1 MMPYHPNFK
10 DTRWLT
16 LEVCRE
22 FQRNKCN
29 RTENECKFAH
39 PQPHVEVL
47 NGKVIACYDSLK
59 GKCSRREPPCKY
71 LHPPQHLKDQL
82 LQNGKNNLVLKQV
95 ALAMMHQQHHQQQ
108 VPQQAAQH
116 HQNAMLAAASP
127 TQFHTSY
134 HGAPGAS
141 ALYNQMANGSI
152 QPLIQVT
159 SANGQQTLV
168 PLMTN
173 GFHPSGLSLQSH
185 ANAIYATDPTTLIQH
200 VQAPN
205 LASQNTILPHQRT
218 DRLTVCREHQKGT
231 CSKSANE
238 CSQAHPPAYCPV
250 DADSQLVTVC
260 VDFIKGKCSRDTCK
274 YFHPP
279 EHLVAQLKK
288 QKMSNN
294 AAVALANSPSS
305 YLTTANF
312 GMMPHINTSSHH
324 HINSPGHP
332 SHFRVNNLQGTN
344 QATMLNASNSHMGHF
359 KLLNSLQYAQYAAT
373 NATGVTQFLAAGQ
386 TSPMSIASASA
397 NTGASLHNI
406 DDQLNG
412 TAYAI
417 DNNAAYQ
424 IPHGYQLISAPAI
437 YSTRQQNA
445 NAAQAN
451 GHASNASQNQVSS
464 SIDENQGSNDGSN
477 QGNIYGSHLPI
488 KRAALIDNK
497 TGMPV
502 YQPYHSQYANLAQQ
516 QAIAAYQANGAAYA
530 MQYAQ
535 YPPGAYSL
543 QYNGHPTGVPR
554 L

>member
-218 DRLTVCREHQKGT
+218 DRLTQY
-231 CSKSANE
+231 
-238 CSQAHPPAYCPV
+238 Q
-250 DADSQLVTVC
+250 
-260 VDFIKGKCSRDTCK
+260 
-274 YFHPP
+274 
-279 EHLVAQLKK
+279 AQL
-288 QKMSNN
+288 N
-294 AAVALANSPSS
+294 AA
-305 YLTTANF
+305 F
-312 GMMPHINTSSHH
+312 I
-324 HINSPGHP
+324 
-332 SHFRVNNLQGTN
+332 
-344 QATMLNASNSHMGHF
+344 SN
-359 KLLNSLQYAQYAAT
+359 
-373 NATGVTQFLAAGQ
+373 
-386 TSPMSIASASA
+386 
-397 NTGASLHNI
+397 HNI

-477 QGNIYGSHLPI
+477 AAASSSATANATANVVDVVVPSKKRQHDTTEDLIPLQGNIYGSHLPI

>member
-1 MMPYHPNFK
+1 MSSLIIASSAASPPLLVSASSMINLNSSASSQSNSISGTTNSSLQSPPGLTSTSSPSNNSTPNSATQHGVQLNPSHQMPFNSATMMPYHPNFK

-288 QKMSNN
+288 QKN
-294 AAVALANSPSS
+294 V
-305 YLTTANF
+305 
-312 GMMPHINTSSHH
+312 
-324 HINSPGHP
+324 
-332 SHFRVNNLQGTN
+332 
-344 QATMLNASNSHMGHF
+344 
-359 KLLNSLQYAQYAAT
+359 
-373 NATGVTQFLAAGQ
+373 
-386 TSPMSIASASA
+386 
-397 NTGASLHNI
+397 
-406 DDQLNG
+406 
-412 TAYAI
+412 
-417 DNNAAYQ
+417 
-424 IPHGYQLISAPAI
+424 
-437 YSTRQQNA
+437 
-445 NAAQAN
+445 
-451 GHASNASQNQVSS
+451 
-464 SIDENQGSNDGSN
+464 E
-477 QGNIYGSHLPI
+477 
-488 KRAALIDNK
+488 
-497 TGMPV
+497 
-502 YQPYHSQYANLAQQ
+502 
-516 QAIAAYQANGAAYA
+516 
-530 MQYAQ
+530 
-535 YPPGAYSL
+535 
-543 QYNGHPTGVPR
+543 
-554 L
+554 

>member
-1 MMPYHPNFK
+1 
-10 DTRWLT
+10 
-16 LEVCRE
+16 
-22 FQRNKCN
+22 
-29 RTENECKFAH
+29 
-39 PQPHVEVL
+39 
-47 NGKVIACYDSLK
+47 
-59 GKCSRREPPCKY
+59 
-71 LHPPQHLKDQL
+71 
-82 LQNGKNNLVLKQV
+82 
-95 ALAMMHQQHHQQQ
+95 
-108 VPQQAAQH
+108 
-116 HQNAMLAAASP
+116 
-127 TQFHTSY
+127 
-134 HGAPGAS
+134 
-141 ALYNQMANGSI
+141 
-152 QPLIQVT
+152 
-159 SANGQQTLV
+159 
-168 PLMTN
+168 
-173 GFHPSGLSLQSH
+173 
-185 ANAIYATDPTTLIQH
+185 
-200 VQAPN
+200 
-205 LASQNTILPHQRT
+205 
-218 DRLTVCREHQKGT
+218 
-231 CSKSANE
+231 
-238 CSQAHPPAYCPV
+238 
-250 DADSQLVTVC
+250 
-260 VDFIKGKCSRDTCK
+260 
-274 YFHPP
+274 
-279 EHLVAQLKK
+279 
-288 QKMSNN
+288 
-294 AAVALANSPSS
+294 
-305 YLTTANF
+305 
-312 GMMPHINTSSHH
+312 
-324 HINSPGHP
+324 
-332 SHFRVNNLQGTN
+332 
-344 QATMLNASNSHMGHF
+344 MLNASNSHMGHF

-477 QGNIYGSHLPI
+477 AAASSSATANATANVVDVVVPSKKRQHDTTEDLIPLQGNIYGSHLPI